1 MKTINRSPMSVKQLD
16 YSDVN
21 YKFFNHVN
29 WKGMCE
35 DKNYMGVD
43 QETFAEC
50 DNVYIDEDSILKSRP
65 SIKNA
70 TKDLLRSGG
79 IIKNVKCINNYVFVC
94 WNRSSSSEYRLFI
107 YKYTD
112 KYTLIKDELL
122 TTTAQVTDIKYLTK
136 NNKVYLFNITASVI
150 FVFDFITETLT
161 KDTVGNSLYS
171 PVKEVYINGKIVS
184 ENAEQSNEF
193 YSGYRKLFR
202 WLYNSE
208 GSYGIDNFVN
218 DYIRLGKNST
228 DTKIT
233 INDDTE
239 VIGQLDETTSKKLVA
254 AGVKLT
260 EDNFAFF
267 ESISGSA
274 NVSTKTRTNI
284 PLIEYDK
291 SHNILI
297 ISSAKFVANQKG
309 ATYNIQYSFNGK
321 TFNSLPTIDNC
332 YGIPFLSQD
341 GTTLYIIKHGT
352 TTSSFPQ
359 IYSISI
365 LPNEYGTFDYSDWTN
380 RMTGTLPNNFNGYVP
395 GLVKGFALDRNVFAI
410 MIDYDNILWH
420 KKDSWENILTA
431 HTYSSTETQPTSLGT
446 ANFASKLFGST
457 VPDSGKSTFTL
468 YAISNDG
475 ANNFILCAYSDDLMN
490 ETLNS
495 DAHQRMKVISTTNY
509 STEDVYNLSDFS
521 IDIANTY
528 FSVVI
533 NNNIM
538 TYTLKYIALSDYAPS
553 MQIISI
559 GILSLLPNV
568 KVIKIDALMS
578 TTIVNNTYITKI
590 GDNLKILFATNNSL
604 YYTSQ
609 RGGTNTL
616 LTTYTIN
623 IYPIDSTK
631 ILYVKDNIVYS
642 QDYIDSLEI
651 LDEYKGTITVPTIND
666 VAELN
671 NYYVSSDN
679 TLYISSTGAY
689 DEDNELWYFPKIN
702 TQKFDFDISNLHPI
716 SSTEVAIFL
725 EESIYYVS
733 YDSNA
738 KGYRYYK
745 SRIEL
750 GCKKGA
756 DIVTTYDNKYT
767 IFTTKRGLVAMSYQ
781 DFVSSTE
788 QALTYLS
795 DNIFEHFN
803 NWNTTAVKLQ
813 LYKFW
818 IICYRTTGANTNKAF
833 VYDLRNSSWW
843 PVSFK
848 VDTVTQFVEMPDK
861 LRIVKDY
868 FYDLDTSDYEYY
880 DILGKDKNIDWY
892 IKSQKL
898 HFNAINYYK
907 HIVNITLFAVSD
919 NQTDIVMNLKVRN
932 YRKTADYGKN
942 LSNSKRIEDGLT
954 YKVDMTRT
962 FVKRLNYYKLNEFE
976 YTLTNYSEETNTK
989 ILDLVPLSLTSISI
1003 KYLITGQVR

>member
-70 TKDLLRSGG
+70 TKDLLYSGG

-122 TTTAQVTDIKYLTK
+122 AKTTQAIDIKYLTK
-136 NNKVYLFNITASVI
+136 NNKVYLFNITTNVI
-150 FVFDFITETLT
+150 FVFDFTSETLT

-171 PVKEVYINGKIVS
+171 PVKEAYINGKLIS
-184 ENAEQSNEF
+184 ENAEQTNEF
-193 YSGYRKLFR
+193 YNGYRKSFK

-208 GSYGIDNFVN
+208 SSYGIDNFVN

-254 AGVKLT
+254 AGRTINNNNYLSYK
-260 EDNFAFF
+260 
-267 ESISGSA
+267 A
-274 NVSTKTRTNI
+274 NNRTYSL
-284 PLIEYDK
+284 PLINYK
-291 SHNILI
+291 NGVLI
-297 ISSAKFVANQKG
+297 ITTISDSVDDDGNSIKNY
-309 ATYNIQYSFNGK
+309 TIEYSYNNK
-321 TFNSLPTIDNC
+321 TFNTLPSLGNC
-332 YGIPFLSQD
+332 QGIPCLSD
-341 GTTLYIIKHGT
+341 TGDTV
-352 TTSSFPQ
+352 FV
-359 IYSISI
+359 ISNGKI
-365 LPNEYGTFDYSDWTN
+365 FAKSLLPNEYNTFVYGNWTDVLALYNNTTTYTFNTYSIISAVDYKHFIFTHKGSTDTLTEITYYNGTIFSKTQFTN
-380 RMTGTLPNNFNGYVP
+380 NDKTITYEILDFPIIKLNN
-395 GLVKGFALDRNVFAI
+395 
-410 MIDYDNILWH
+410 DNI
-420 KKDSWENILTA
+420 
-431 HTYSSTETQPTSLGT
+431 
-446 ANFASKLFGST
+446 
-457 VPDSGKSTFTL
+457 
-468 YAISNDG
+468 YAY
-475 ANNFILCAYSDDLMN
+475 ALVH
-490 ETLNS
+490 NS
-495 DAHQRMKVISTTNY
+495 DASSTNAKNILLFSNIKNQIRTYLRGDNAGTFSFFPLFNKGYFTVTNNIVNLISIVPSTVYERQWIYITTFTEGTSNITNFIRTQSFYIDEKFQNFVNIIGTTDEFLVSFTTN
-509 STEDVYNLSDFS
+509 
-521 IDIANTY
+521 
-528 FSVVI
+528 
-533 NNNIM
+533 
-538 TYTLKYIALSDYAPS
+538 
-553 MQIISI
+553 
-559 GILSLLPNV
+559 
-568 KVIKIDALMS
+568 
-578 TTIVNNTYITKI
+578 
-590 GDNLKILFATNNSL
+590 L
-604 YYTSQ
+604 YYCTAAKQ
-609 RGGTNTL
+609 
-616 LTTYTIN
+616 
-623 IYPIDSTK
+623 TK
-631 ILYVKDNIVYS
+631 ILPSTTYSLNVSNITYLKDNTIYS
-642 QDYIDSLEI
+642 QDYVDSLEI
-651 LDEYKGTITVPTIND
+651 LDEYKGTITIPIIND

-671 NYYVSSDN
+671 NYYVSSEN

-818 IICYRTTGANTNKAF
+818 IICYRINGNNTNTAF

-843 PVSFK
+843 PISFK
-848 VDTVTQFVEMPDK
+848 ANAITQFVEMPDK

-880 DILGKDKNIDWY
+880 DVFGKDKNIDWY

-989 ILDLVPLSLTSISI
+989 ILDIVPLSLTSISI

>member
-1 MKTINRSPMSVKQLD
+1 MKTINRNPMSVKQLD
-16 YSDVN
+16 YNDVN
-21 YKFFNHVN
+21 YKFFNHAN

-50 DNVYIDEDSILKSRP
+50 DNVYIDEDFILKSRP
-65 SIKNA
+65 SIKKA
-70 TKDLLRSGG
+70 TDDLLYSGG
-79 IIKNVKCINNYVFVC
+79 IIENVKCINNYIFIG
-94 WNRSSSSEYRLFI
+94 WIDPSGPENRLLI
-107 YKYTD
+107 YKYTN
-112 KYTLIKDELL
+112 KYTLIIDKLLL
-122 TTTAQVTDIKYLTK
+122 TTAQTKNITYLTK
-136 NNKVYLFNITASVI
+136 NNKIYLFGITSNVI
-150 FVFDFITETLT
+150 FIFDIKTETLT
-161 KDTVGNSLYS
+161 QDNIGTSLYS
-171 PVKEVYINGKIVS
+171 PIKEVYINGKLLS
-184 ENAEQSNEF
+184 EDAEQDNEF
-193 YSGYRKLFR
+193 YSGYKKSFK
-202 WLYNSE
+202 WLYSSE
-208 GSYGIDNFVN
+208 SSYEIDNFVN
-218 DYIRLGKNST
+218 DYIRLGKNSA

-254 AGVKLT
+254 AGIKLN

-267 ESISGSA
+267 ETS
-274 NVSTKTRTNI
+274 NTLTKTRTNI

-291 SHNILI
+291 THNILI

-321 TFNSLPTIDNC
+321 IFNSLPAIENC
-332 YGIPFLSQD
+332 YGVPFLSQD

-352 TTSSFPQ
+352 NRTNFPQ
-359 IYSISI
+359 IHSISI
-365 LPNEYGTFDYSDWTN
+365 LPNEYGNFDYTDWTN
-380 RMTGTLPNNFNGYVP
+380 RMTGTLPHNFTSYENGV
-395 GLVKGFALDRNVFAI
+395 VKGFALDRDVFAI
-410 MIDYDNILWH
+410 MLNHDQILWH
-420 KKDSWENILTA
+420 KKDGWENILTA
-431 HTYSSTETQPTSLGT
+431 YTYTDSDTQPSTY
-446 ANFASKLFGST
+446 AVKFVSKLFGST
-457 VPDSGKSTFTL
+457 KSSIGTSTFTL
-468 YAISNDG
+468 FAVSNDYS
-475 ANNFILCAYSDDLMN
+475 NNFVLCAYGNDFYN
-490 ETLNS
+490 EAINS
-495 DAHQRMKVISTTNY
+495 DLKSRMSVISTTNY
-509 STEDVYNLSDFS
+509 SAEDIYNLNDFV
-521 IDIANTY
+521 DTPIAN
-528 FSVVI
+528 
-533 NNNIM
+533 
-538 TYTLKYIALSDYAPS
+538 IALVIDDNIKTYSLS
-553 MQIISI
+553 KLSIS
-559 GILSLLPNV
+559 GVSPVILFNNFRMDINLLSNT
-568 KVIKIDALMS
+568 KIIKIDSL
-578 TTIVNNTYITKI
+578 NNI
-590 GDNLKILFATNNSL
+590 GLKILFATNSAL
-604 YYTSQ
+604 YYK
-609 RGGTNTL
+609 TNTEVIL
-616 LTTYTIN
+616 LTNYTTN
-623 IYPIDSTK
+623 IYPINSTK
-631 ILYVKDNIVYS
+631 ITYVKDNTVYS
-642 QDYIDSLEI
+642 QDYINNLEI
-651 LDEYKGTITVPTIND
+651 IDEYDGTIIIPTIND
-666 VAELN
+666 IAELN
-671 NYYVSSDN
+671 NYYVSSEN

-733 YDSNA
+733 YDSNI

-750 GCKKGA
+750 GCRKGA
-756 DIVTTYDNKYT
+756 DIITTYDNKYT
-767 IFTTKRGLVAMSYQ
+767 IFTTKRGVVAMSYQ
-781 DFVSSTE
+781 DFINSTE

-818 IICYRTTGANTNKAF
+818 IICYRTTGTNTNKAF
-833 VYDLRNSSWW
+833 IYDLRNSSWW

-848 VDTVTQFVEMPDK
+848 IDALTQFAEMPDK
-861 LRIVKDY
+861 LRILKDR

-880 DILGKDKNIDWY
+880 DVFGKDKNIDWY

-932 YRKTADYGKN
+932 YRKIADYGKN
-942 LSNSKRIEDGLT
+942 LSNSKRIEDALT

-976 YTLTNYSEETNTK
+976 YTLTNYSEETNNK

>member
-1 MKTINRSPMSVKQLD
+1 MKTINRNPMSVKQLD
-16 YSDVN
+16 YDDVN

-70 TKDLLRSGG
+70 TKDLLYNGG
-79 IIKNVKCINNYVFVC
+79 IIKNVKCINNYTFVC
-94 WNRSSSSEYRLFI
+94 WNKLNSSEYRLLI

-112 KYTLIKDELL
+112 KYTFIKDELL
-122 TTTAQVTDIKYLTK
+122 TNTDQMIDIKYLTK
-136 NNKVYLFNITASVI
+136 NNKVYLFNITTNII
-150 FVFDFITETLT
+150 FIFDFTSETLT
-161 KDTVGNSLYS
+161 KDSVGNSLYS
-171 PVKEVYINGKIVS
+171 PVKEAYINGKLVS
-184 ENAEQSNEF
+184 ENAEQTNEF
-193 YSGYRKLFR
+193 YDGYRKSFK
-202 WLYNSE
+202 WLYNLE
-208 GSYGIDNFVN
+208 GSYRIDNFVN
-218 DYIRLGKNST
+218 DYIKLGKNDT

-233 INDDTE
+233 INDNTE
-239 VIGQLDETTSKKLVA
+239 VIGQLDEITSKKLVA
-254 AGVKLT
+254 AGRTINSNNYLSYK
-260 EDNFAFF
+260 
-267 ESISGSA
+267 A
-274 NVSTKTRTNI
+274 NNNRTYSL
-284 PLIEYDK
+284 PLISYK
-291 SHNILI
+291 NGVLI
-297 ISSAKFVANQKG
+297 ITTISDNVDDDGNSIKNYTIEYSYNNKTFDTLPSLGNCQGIPCLSDTGDTVFV
-309 ATYNIQYSFNGK
+309 ISNGK
-321 TFNSLPTIDNC
+321 IFAKSL
-332 YGIPFLSQD
+332 
-341 GTTLYIIKHGT
+341 
-352 TTSSFPQ
+352 
-359 IYSISI
+359 
-365 LPNEYGTFDYSDWTN
+365 LPNEYNTFVYGNWTDVLALYEN
-380 RMTGTLPNNFNGYVP
+380 TTTYTFN
-395 GLVKGFALDRNVFAI
+395 
-410 MIDYDNILWH
+410 
-420 KKDSWENILTA
+420 
-431 HTYSSTETQPTSLGT
+431 TYSIISARDYNHFIFTH
-446 ANFASKLFGST
+446 KGST
-457 VPDSGKSTFTL
+457 DTLTEITYYNSTIFSKTQFT
-468 YAISNDG
+468 
-475 ANNFILCAYSDDLMN
+475 NNNKTVTYEILDFPIIK
-490 ETLNS
+490 LNS
-495 DAHQRMKVISTTNY
+495 DNIYAYALVHNSDASSANAKGILLFSNIKNQIRTYLRGDNADTFSFFPLFNKGYFTIINNIVNLISVVPSTIFERQWIYITTFAEGTSNLTNFIRTQSFYINEKFQNFVNIAGTTDEFLVSFTTN
-509 STEDVYNLSDFS
+509 
-521 IDIANTY
+521 
-528 FSVVI
+528 
-533 NNNIM
+533 
-538 TYTLKYIALSDYAPS
+538 
-553 MQIISI
+553 
-559 GILSLLPNV
+559 
-568 KVIKIDALMS
+568 
-578 TTIVNNTYITKI
+578 
-590 GDNLKILFATNNSL
+590 L
-604 YYTSQ
+604 YYCTAAKQTKVVS
-609 RGGTNTL
+609 L
-616 LTTYTIN
+616 ATYSLNVLNAMYI
-623 IYPIDSTK
+623 
-631 ILYVKDNIVYS
+631 KDNTIYS
-642 QDYIDSLEI
+642 QDYVDSLEI
-651 LDEYKGTITVPTIND
+651 LDEYEGTITIPVIND

-671 NYYVSSDN
+671 NYYISSEN

-702 TQKFDFDISNLHPI
+702 TQKFDFNISNLHPI

-733 YDSNA
+733 YDSDA

-750 GCKKGA
+750 GCRKGA

-833 VYDLRNSSWW
+833 IYDLRNSSWW

-880 DILGKDKNIDWY
+880 DVFGKDKNIDWY

-942 LSNSKRIEDGLT
+942 LSNSKRIEDGLI

-976 YTLTNYSEETNTK
+976 YTLTNYSEETNNK
-989 ILDLVPLSLTSISI
+989 ILDIVPLSLTSISI

>member
-16 YSDVN
+16 YGDVN

-112 KYTLIKDELL
+112 KYTLVKDELL

-136 NNKVYLFNITASVI
+136 NNKVYLFNITTNVI
-150 FVFDFITETLT
+150 FVFDFTSETLT
-161 KDTVGNSLYS
+161 KDTVDNSLYS
-171 PVKEVYINGKIVS
+171 PVKEAYINGKLVS

-193 YSGYRKLFR
+193 YSGYRKSFR
-202 WLYNSE
+202 WLYSSE

-254 AGVKLT
+254 AGRTINSNNYLSYK
-260 EDNFAFF
+260 
-267 ESISGSA
+267 A
-274 NVSTKTRTNI
+274 NNNRTYSL
-284 PLIEYDK
+284 PLISYK
-291 SHNILI
+291 NGVLI
-297 ISSAKFVANQKG
+297 ITTISDGVDDDGNSVKNYTIEYSYNNKTFDTLPSLGNCQGIPCLSDTGDTVFV
-309 ATYNIQYSFNGK
+309 ISNGK
-321 TFNSLPTIDNC
+321 IFAKSL
-332 YGIPFLSQD
+332 
-341 GTTLYIIKHGT
+341 
-352 TTSSFPQ
+352 
-359 IYSISI
+359 
-365 LPNEYGTFDYSDWTN
+365 LPNEYNTFVYGNWTDV
-380 RMTGTLPNNFNGYVP
+380 LALYNNTTTYTFN
-395 GLVKGFALDRNVFAI
+395 
-410 MIDYDNILWH
+410 
-420 KKDSWENILTA
+420 
-431 HTYSSTETQPTSLGT
+431 TYSIISAVDYKHFIFTH
-446 ANFASKLFGST
+446 KGST
-457 VPDSGKSTFTL
+457 DTLTEITYYNGTIFSKTQFTN
-468 YAISNDG
+468 NDKTITYE
-475 ANNFILCAYSDDLMN
+475 ILDFPIVK
-490 ETLNS
+490 LN
-495 DAHQRMKVISTTNY
+495 
-509 STEDVYNLSDFS
+509 
-521 IDIANTY
+521 
-528 FSVVI
+528 
-533 NNNIM
+533 NNNIYAYALVHNSNASLPNAKNILLFSNIKNQIR
-538 TYTLKYIALSDYAPS
+538 TYLQGYEMFSFFPLFNKGYFTVTNNIVNL
-553 MQIISI
+553 ISI
-559 GILSLLPNV
+559 VPSTVYERQWIRVTTFTEGTSNMTNFVRTQSFYIDEKFQNFVNV
-568 KVIKIDALMS
+568 IG
-578 TTIVNNTYITKI
+578 TTDEFLVSFT
-590 GDNLKILFATNNSL
+590 TNL
-604 YYTSQ
+604 YYCTAAKQ
-609 RGGTNTL
+609 
-616 LTTYTIN
+616 
-623 IYPIDSTK
+623 TK
-631 ILYVKDNIVYS
+631 ILPSTTYSLNVLNTTYIKDNTIYS
-642 QDYIDSLEI
+642 QDYVDSLEI
-651 LDEYKGTITVPTIND
+651 LDEYEGTITIPTIND

-671 NYYVSSDN
+671 NYYVSSEN

-880 DILGKDKNIDWY
+880 DVVGKDKNIDWY

-976 YTLTNYSEETNTK
+976 YTLTNYTEETNTK

>member
-16 YSDVN
+16 YDDVN

-50 DNVYIDEDSILKSRP
+50 DNVYIDEDYILKSRP

-79 IIKNVKCINNYVFVC
+79 IIKNVKCINNYIFVC
-94 WNRSSSSEYRLFI
+94 WNKSNSSEYRLFI

-122 TTTAQVTDIKYLTK
+122 TNTAQAIDIKYLTK
-136 NNKVYLFNITASVI
+136 NNKVYLFNITTNVI
-150 FVFDFITETLT
+150 FVFDFTSETLT
-161 KDTVGNSLYS
+161 KDTVGSSLYS
-171 PVKEVYINGKIVS
+171 PVKEVYINGKFIS
-184 ENAEQSNEF
+184 ENAEQINEF
-193 YSGYRKLFR
+193 YNGYRKSFK

-218 DYIRLGKNST
+218 DYIRLGKNNT

-233 INDDTE
+233 INNDTE

-254 AGVKLT
+254 AGRTINSNNYLSYK
-260 EDNFAFF
+260 
-267 ESISGSA
+267 A
-274 NVSTKTRTNI
+274 NNNRTYSL
-284 PLIEYDK
+284 PLISYK
-291 SHNILI
+291 NGVLI
-297 ISSAKFVANQKG
+297 ITTISDSVDDNGNSIKNYTIEYSYNNKTFDTLPSLGNCQGIPCLSDTGDTVFV
-309 ATYNIQYSFNGK
+309 ISNGK
-321 TFNSLPTIDNC
+321 IFAKSL
-332 YGIPFLSQD
+332 
-341 GTTLYIIKHGT
+341 
-352 TTSSFPQ
+352 
-359 IYSISI
+359 
-365 LPNEYGTFDYSDWTN
+365 LPNEYNTFVYGNWTDVLTLYKNTTTYIFNNYSIIS
-380 RMTGTLPNNFNGYVP
+380 
-395 GLVKGFALDRNVFAI
+395 A
-410 MIDYDNILWH
+410 IDYKHFIFTHKGSTDTLTEITYYNGTIFSKTQFTNNDKTITYEILDFPIIKLNNDNIYAYALVYNSNASSANA
-420 KKDSWENILTA
+420 KNILLFSNIKNQIR
-431 HTYSSTETQPTSLGT
+431 TYLRGDN
-446 ANFASKLFGST
+446 ANTFSFFPLFNKGYFTVTNNIVNLISIVPST
-457 VPDSGKSTFTL
+457 VYERQWIYITTFTEGT
-468 YAISNDG
+468 SNIT
-475 ANNFILCAYSDDLMN
+475 NFVRTQSFYIDEKFQNFVNIIGTTDEFLVSF
-490 ETLNS
+490 
-495 DAHQRMKVISTTNY
+495 TTN
-509 STEDVYNLSDFS
+509 
-521 IDIANTY
+521 
-528 FSVVI
+528 
-533 NNNIM
+533 
-538 TYTLKYIALSDYAPS
+538 
-553 MQIISI
+553 
-559 GILSLLPNV
+559 
-568 KVIKIDALMS
+568 
-578 TTIVNNTYITKI
+578 
-590 GDNLKILFATNNSL
+590 L
-604 YYTSQ
+604 YYCTAAKQ
-609 RGGTNTL
+609 
-616 LTTYTIN
+616 
-623 IYPIDSTK
+623 TK
-631 ILYVKDNIVYS
+631 ILSVSTYSLNVLNAMYIKDNTIYS
-642 QDYIDSLEI
+642 QDDVNSLEI
-651 LDEYKGTITVPTIND
+651 LDEHKGTIAIPTIND

-671 NYYVSSDN
+671 NYYISSEN

-716 SSTEVAIFL
+716 SSIEVAIFL

-733 YDSNA
+733 YDSDA

-750 GCKKGA
+750 GCRKEA

-818 IICYRTTGANTNKAF
+818 IICYRITGANTNKAF

-976 YTLTNYSEETNTK
+976 YTLTNYSEETNNK

>member
-70 TKDLLRSGG
+70 TKDLLYSGG
-79 IIKNVKCINNYVFVC
+79 IIKSVKCINNYVFVC

-122 TTTAQVTDIKYLTK
+122 AKTTQAIDIKYLTK
-136 NNKVYLFNITASVI
+136 NNKVYLFNITTNVI
-150 FVFDFITETLT
+150 FVFDFTSETLT

-171 PVKEVYINGKIVS
+171 PVKEAYINGKLVS
-184 ENAEQSNEF
+184 ENAEQTNEF
-193 YSGYRKLFR
+193 YNGYRKSFK

-208 GSYGIDNFVN
+208 SSYGIDNFVN

-254 AGVKLT
+254 AGRTINNNNYLSYK
-260 EDNFAFF
+260 
-267 ESISGSA
+267 A
-274 NVSTKTRTNI
+274 NNRTYSL
-284 PLIEYDK
+284 PLINYK
-291 SHNILI
+291 NGVLI
-297 ISSAKFVANQKG
+297 ITTISDSVDDDGNSIKNY
-309 ATYNIQYSFNGK
+309 TIEYSYNNK
-321 TFNSLPTIDNC
+321 TFNTLPSLGNC
-332 YGIPFLSQD
+332 QGIPCLSD
-341 GTTLYIIKHGT
+341 TGDTV
-352 TTSSFPQ
+352 FV
-359 IYSISI
+359 ISNGKI
-365 LPNEYGTFDYSDWTN
+365 FAKSLLPNEYNTFVYGNWTDVLALYNNTTTYTFNTYSIISAVDYKHFIFTHKGSTDTLTEITYYNGTIFSKTQFTN
-380 RMTGTLPNNFNGYVP
+380 NDKTITYKILDFPIVKLNN
-395 GLVKGFALDRNVFAI
+395 
-410 MIDYDNILWH
+410 DNI
-420 KKDSWENILTA
+420 
-431 HTYSSTETQPTSLGT
+431 
-446 ANFASKLFGST
+446 
-457 VPDSGKSTFTL
+457 
-468 YAISNDG
+468 YAY
-475 ANNFILCAYSDDLMN
+475 ALVH
-490 ETLNS
+490 NS
-495 DAHQRMKVISTTNY
+495 DASSASAKNILLFSNIKNQIRTYLRGDNAGTFSFFPLFNKGYFKVTNNIVNLISIVPSTVYERQWIYITTFAEGTSNITNFIRTQSFYIDEKFQNFVNITGTTDEFLVSFTTN
-509 STEDVYNLSDFS
+509 
-521 IDIANTY
+521 
-528 FSVVI
+528 
-533 NNNIM
+533 
-538 TYTLKYIALSDYAPS
+538 
-553 MQIISI
+553 
-559 GILSLLPNV
+559 
-568 KVIKIDALMS
+568 
-578 TTIVNNTYITKI
+578 
-590 GDNLKILFATNNSL
+590 L
-604 YYTSQ
+604 YYCTAAKQ
-609 RGGTNTL
+609 
-616 LTTYTIN
+616 
-623 IYPIDSTK
+623 TK
-631 ILYVKDNIVYS
+631 ILSSATYSLNVSNITYIKDNTIYS
-642 QDYIDSLEI
+642 QDYVDSLEI
-651 LDEYKGTITVPTIND
+651 LDEYKGTITIPTIND

-689 DEDNELWYFPKIN
+689 DEDNELWYFPRIN

-818 IICYRTTGANTNKAF
+818 IICYRITGANTNKAF

-848 VDTVTQFVEMPDK
+848 IDTVTQFVEMPDK

-880 DILGKDKNIDWY
+880 DVFGKDKNIDWY

-954 YKVDMTRT
+954 YRVDMTRT

-976 YTLTNYSEETNTK
+976 YTLTNYSEETNNK

>member
-50 DNVYIDEDSILKSRP
+50 DNVYIDEDLILKSRP

-70 TKDLLRSGG
+70 TKDLLYSGG

-122 TTTAQVTDIKYLTK
+122 ANTTQTIDIKYLTK
-136 NNKVYLFNITASVI
+136 NNKVYLFNITTNVI
-150 FVFDFITETLT
+150 FIFDFTSETLT
-161 KDTVGNSLYS
+161 KDTTGNSLYS
-171 PVKEVYINGKIVS
+171 PVKEAYINGKLVS
-184 ENAEQSNEF
+184 ENAEQTNEF
-193 YSGYRKLFR
+193 YNGYRKSFK

-208 GSYGIDNFVN
+208 SSYGIDNFVN

-254 AGVKLT
+254 AGRTINSNNYLSYK
-260 EDNFAFF
+260 
-267 ESISGSA
+267 A
-274 NVSTKTRTNI
+274 NNNRTYSL
-284 PLIEYDK
+284 PLISYK
-291 SHNILI
+291 NGVLI
-297 ISSAKFVANQKG
+297 ITTISDSVDDDGNSVKNYTIEYSYNNKTFDTLPSLGNCQGIPCLSDTGDTVFV
-309 ATYNIQYSFNGK
+309 ISNGK
-321 TFNSLPTIDNC
+321 IFAKSL
-332 YGIPFLSQD
+332 
-341 GTTLYIIKHGT
+341 
-352 TTSSFPQ
+352 
-359 IYSISI
+359 
-365 LPNEYGTFDYSDWTN
+365 LPNEYNTFVYGNWTDVLALYNNTTTYTFNTYSIISAVDYKHFIFTHKGSTDTLTEITYYNGTIFSKTQFTN
-380 RMTGTLPNNFNGYVP
+380 NDKTITYEILDFPIIKLNN
-395 GLVKGFALDRNVFAI
+395 
-410 MIDYDNILWH
+410 DNI
-420 KKDSWENILTA
+420 
-431 HTYSSTETQPTSLGT
+431 
-446 ANFASKLFGST
+446 
-457 VPDSGKSTFTL
+457 
-468 YAISNDG
+468 YAY
-475 ANNFILCAYSDDLMN
+475 ALVH
-490 ETLNS
+490 NS
-495 DAHQRMKVISTTNY
+495 DASSANAKNILLFSNIKNQIRTYLRGDNAGTFSFFPLFNKGYFTVTNNIVNLISIAPSTVYERQWIYITTFTEGTSNITNFVRTQSFYIDEKFQNFVNIVGTTDEFLVSFTTN
-509 STEDVYNLSDFS
+509 
-521 IDIANTY
+521 
-528 FSVVI
+528 
-533 NNNIM
+533 
-538 TYTLKYIALSDYAPS
+538 
-553 MQIISI
+553 
-559 GILSLLPNV
+559 
-568 KVIKIDALMS
+568 
-578 TTIVNNTYITKI
+578 
-590 GDNLKILFATNNSL
+590 L
-604 YYTSQ
+604 YYCTAAKQ
-609 RGGTNTL
+609 
-616 LTTYTIN
+616 
-623 IYPIDSTK
+623 TK
-631 ILYVKDNIVYS
+631 ILPSTTYSLNVLNTMYIKDNTIYS
-642 QDYIDSLEI
+642 QDYVDSLEI
-651 LDEYKGTITVPTIND
+651 LDEYKGTITIPTIND

-671 NYYVSSDN
+671 NYYVSSEN

-733 YDSNA
+733 YDNNV

-750 GCKKGA
+750 GCRKGA

-818 IICYRTTGANTNKAF
+818 IICYRITGANTNKAF

-976 YTLTNYSEETNTK
+976 YTLTNYSEETNNK

>member
-70 TKDLLRSGG
+70 TKDLLYSGG

-122 TTTAQVTDIKYLTK
+122 AKTTQAIDIKYLTK
-136 NNKVYLFNITASVI
+136 NNKVYLFNITTNVI
-150 FVFDFITETLT
+150 FVFDFTSETLT
-161 KDTVGNSLYS
+161 KDTIGNSLYS
-171 PVKEVYINGKIVS
+171 PVKEAYINGKLVS
-184 ENAEQSNEF
+184 ENAEQTNEF
-193 YSGYRKLFR
+193 YNGYRKSFK

-208 GSYGIDNFVN
+208 SSYGIDNFVN

-233 INDDTE
+233 INNDTE
-239 VIGQLDETTSKKLVA
+239 VIRQLDETTSKKLVA
-254 AGVKLT
+254 AGVKLNS
-260 EDNFAFF
+260 DNFAFF
-267 ESISGSA
+267 ETISGSA
-274 NVSTKTRTNI
+274 NTSTKTRTNI
-284 PLIEYDK
+284 PLVEYDK

-297 ISSAKFVANQKG
+297 ISSAKFITNQKG

-321 TFNSLPTIDNC
+321 TFNSLPAIENC

-341 GTTLYIIKHGT
+341 GTTIYIIKHGT

-365 LPNEYGTFDYSDWTN
+365 LPNEYGTFDYNDWTN
-380 RMTGTLPNNFNGYVP
+380 RMTGKLPTNFSDYYP
-395 GLVKGFALDRNVFAI
+395 GVVKGFALDRDVFAI
-410 MIDYDNILWH
+410 MIDYNKILWH
-420 KKDSWENILTA
+420 KKDDWENILTA
-431 HTYSSTETQPTSLGT
+431 ETAVSSETQPGFNAT
-446 ANFASKLFGST
+446 NFVSKLFGST
-457 VPDSGKSTFTL
+457 KPYFNKSTFTL
-468 YAISNDG
+468 YAVSNDRS
-475 ANNFILCAYSDDLMN
+475 NNFILCAYSDDFMN
-490 ETLNS
+490 QTINH

-509 STEDVYNLSDFS
+509 SAEDVYNLSDFS
-521 IDIANTY
+521 IDTSTTY
-528 FSVVI
+528 FAIVI
-533 NNNIM
+533 DNNIKL
-538 TYTLKYIALSDYAPS
+538 YELIYITLSGVQPS
-553 MQIISI
+553 IQIVTKSGYNI
-559 GILSLLPNV
+559 SLLSNT
-568 KVIKIDALMS
+568 KIIKID
-578 TTIVNNTYITKI
+578 TIVS
-590 GDNLKILFATNNSL
+590 DNAYDTLKLLFVTNNAL
-604 YYTSQ
+604 YYK
-609 RGGTNTL
+609 TNAGNIL
-616 LTTYTIN
+616 LTNYMTN
-623 IYPIDSTK
+623 VYPIDSTK
-631 ILYVKDNIVYS
+631 ITYIKDNTIYS
-642 QDYIDSLEI
+642 QDYVDSLEI
-651 LDEYKGTITVPTIND
+651 LDEYKGTITIPTIND

-671 NYYVSSDN
+671 NYYVSSEN
-679 TLYISSTGAY
+679 TLYISSIGAY

-733 YDSNA
+733 YDNNV

-750 GCKKGA
+750 GCRKGA

-818 IICYRTTGANTNKAF
+818 IICYRITGANTNKAF

-848 VDTVTQFVEMPDK
+848 IDTVTQFVEMPDK
-861 LRIVKDY
+861 LRIVKNY

-954 YKVDMTRT
+954 YRVDMTRT

-976 YTLTNYSEETNTK
+976 YTLTNYSEETNNK

>member
-112 KYTLIKDELL
+112 KYTLVKDELL

-136 NNKVYLFNITASVI
+136 NNKVYLFNITTNVI

-161 KDTVGNSLYS
+161 KDTVGSSLYS
-171 PVKEVYINGKIVS
+171 PVKEAYINGKIVS

-193 YSGYRKLFR
+193 YSGYRKSFR
-202 WLYNSE
+202 WLYSSE
-208 GSYGIDNFVN
+208 GSYRIDNFVN

-254 AGVKLT
+254 AGRTINSNNYLSYK
-260 EDNFAFF
+260 
-267 ESISGSA
+267 A
-274 NVSTKTRTNI
+274 NNNRTYSL
-284 PLIEYDK
+284 PLISYK
-291 SHNILI
+291 NGVLI
-297 ISSAKFVANQKG
+297 ITTISDSVDDDGNSVKNYTIEYSYNNKTFDTLPSLGNCQGIPCLSDTGDTVFV
-309 ATYNIQYSFNGK
+309 ISNGK
-321 TFNSLPTIDNC
+321 IFAKSL
-332 YGIPFLSQD
+332 
-341 GTTLYIIKHGT
+341 
-352 TTSSFPQ
+352 
-359 IYSISI
+359 
-365 LPNEYGTFDYSDWTN
+365 LPNEYNTFVYGNWTDV
-380 RMTGTLPNNFNGYVP
+380 L
-395 GLVKGFALDRNVFAI
+395 AL
-410 MIDYDNILWH
+410 Y
-420 KKDSWENILTA
+420 
-431 HTYSSTETQPTSLGT
+431 
-446 ANFASKLFGST
+446 
-457 VPDSGKSTFTL
+457 
-468 YAISNDG
+468 
-475 ANNFILCAYSDDLMN
+475 
-490 ETLNS
+490 
-495 DAHQRMKVISTTNY
+495 
-509 STEDVYNLSDFS
+509 
-521 IDIANTY
+521 
-528 FSVVI
+528 
-533 NNNIM
+533 
-538 TYTLKYIALSDYAPS
+538 
-553 MQIISI
+553 
-559 GILSLLPNV
+559 
-568 KVIKIDALMS
+568 
-578 TTIVNNTYITKI
+578 NNT
-590 GDNLKILFATNNSL
+590 
-604 YYTSQ
+604 
-609 RGGTNTL
+609 
-616 LTTYTIN
+616 TTYTFNTYSIISAVDYKHFIFTHKGSTDTLTEITYYNGTIFSKTQFTNNDKTITYEILDFPIVKLNNDN
-623 IYPIDSTK
+623 IYAYALVHNSNASLANAKDILLFSNIKNQIRTYLQGNETEIFSFFPLFNKGYFTVTNNIVNLISIVPSTVYERQWIYITTFTEGTSNISNFVRTKSFYIDEKFQNFVNIIGTTDEFLVSFTTNLYYCTAAKQTK
-631 ILYVKDNIVYS
+631 ILPSTTYSLNVLNTMYIKDNTIYS
-642 QDYIDSLEI
+642 QDYVDSLEI
-651 LDEYKGTITVPTIND
+651 LDEYEGTITIPTIND

-671 NYYVSSDN
+671 NYYVSSEN

-868 FYDLDTSDYEYY
+868 FYDLDTSDHEYY

-976 YTLTNYSEETNTK
+976 YTLTNYTEETNTK